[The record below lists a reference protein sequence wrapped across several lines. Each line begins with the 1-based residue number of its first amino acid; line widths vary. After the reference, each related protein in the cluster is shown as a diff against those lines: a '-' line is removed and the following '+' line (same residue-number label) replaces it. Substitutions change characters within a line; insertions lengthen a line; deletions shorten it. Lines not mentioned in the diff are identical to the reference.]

1 MGLFSRA
8 ENMAGL
14 DLGSSAVKAV
24 ELRRVR
30 AGFELVRAGLEPLE
44 PGAVAEGAIEDAES
58 VAEAIRR
65 VFNRSRIRSRKVA
78 TSVSGHSVIV
88 KKLTLP
94 AMSREE
100 LVEAIQWEARQ
111 VIPFD
116 LSDVH
121 LDHQVLAGAP
131 GREDTQVLLVAARKE
146 RVGSRLEAIA
156 GAGLSPVIVDVDGF
170 ALHNAYEAN
179 YGRGS
184 SVTTALLHIGAGV
197 TNLVVTRGGIPLF
210 TRDLSAG
217 GNQLTGLL
225 QQQLRIDF
233 EEAERMKKESAL
245 EALEAGP
252 SGALLQS
259 ATETLLLETRKS
271 LDLFEAAAE
280 GESIQRVYVS
290 GGCSE
295 LAGLM
300 ERLQSGLDLPLEPLD
315 PFKSIAVGRGV
326 DKESLYRQASSLA
339 VAVGLALRGFHD

>member
-1 MGLFSRA
+1 MGLFSGG
-8 ENMAGL
+8 ETLAGL

-44 PGAVAEGAIEDAES
+44 PGAMAEGAIGDPDS

-65 VFNRSRIRSRKVA
+65 VFSRSRIRARKVA

-94 AMSREE
+94 AMSPEE
-100 LVEAIQWEARQ
+100 LEESIQWEARQ

-121 LDHQVLAGAP
+121 LDHQVLGDASAAG
-131 GREDTQVLLVAARKE
+131 DTQVLLVAARKE
-146 RVGSRLEAIA
+146 RVASRLGAIA
-156 GAGLSPVIVDVDGF
+156 RAGLSPLIVDVDGF
-170 ALHNAYEAN
+170 ALQNAYEAN
-179 YGRGS
+179 YGPGS
-184 SVTTALLHIGAGV
+184 AVTSALLHIGAAV
-197 TNLVVTRGGIPLF
+197 TNLVVTRGGVPLF

-225 QQQLRIDF
+225 QKELRIDF
-233 EEAERMKKESAL
+233 EEAERMKRESGV

-252 SGALLQS
+252 AGALLHS
-259 ATETLLLETRKS
+259 VVETLLLEIRKS
-271 LDLFEAAAE
+271 LDLFEAGAE

-290 GGCSE
+290 GGCSG
-295 LAGLM
+295 LAGLV
-300 ERLQSGLDLPLEPLD
+300 ERLQSGLDPPLEVLD

-326 DKESLYRQASSLA
+326 NEESLYQQAPSLA

>member
-30 AGFELVRAGLEPLE
+30 AGFELVGVGLEPLE

-58 VAEAIRR
+58 VAEAIGRL
-65 VFNRSRIRSRKVA
+65 FSRSRIRARKVA

-116 LSDVH
+116 LSEVH

-146 RVGSRLEAIA
+146 RVASRLETIA

-326 DKESLYRQASSLA
+326 DKESLYRQAPSLA

>member
-1 MGLFSRA
+1 MGLFSGTD
-8 ENMAGL
+8 NLAGL
-14 DLGSSAVKAV
+14 DLGSGAVKAV
-24 ELRRVR
+24 ELRRLR
-30 AGFELVRAGLEPLE
+30 AGFELVRAGLEPLQ
-44 PGAVAEGAIEDAES
+44 PGAVAEGGIEDPDS
-58 VAEAIRR
+58 VAAAIRR
-65 VFNRSRIRSRKVA
+65 VFSRSRIRSRKVA

-94 AMSREE
+94 VMSREE
-100 LVEAIQWEARQ
+100 LEESIQWEARQ

-121 LDHQVLAGAP
+121 LDHQVLPSAP
-131 GREDTQVLLVAARKE
+131 GGEDTQVLLVAARKE
-146 RVGSRLEAIA
+146 RVASRLEAIA
-156 GAGLSPVIVDVDGF
+156 RAGLSPLIVDVDCF
-170 ALHNAYEAN
+170 ALQNAYEAN
-179 YGRGS
+179 YDSGS
-184 SVTTALLHIGAGV
+184 SVTAALLHIGAAV
-197 TNLVVTRGGIPLF
+197 TNVVVTRDGIPLF

-225 QQQLRIDF
+225 QRQLRIDF
-233 EEAERMKKESAL
+233 EEAERMKKESAV

-259 ATETLLLETRKS
+259 AMETLLLEIRKS
-271 LDLFEAAAE
+271 LDLFEAGAE

-295 LAGLM
+295 LAGLL
-300 ERLQSGLDLPLEPLD
+300 ERLQNGLDLPLEPLD

-326 DKESLYRQASSLA
+326 SEEILYRQAPSLA

>member
-1 MGLFSRA
+1 MGLFSGT
-8 ENMAGL
+8 ESLAGL

-24 ELRRVR
+24 QLRRVR
-30 AGFELVRAGLEPLE
+30 AGFELVRAGLERLE
-44 PGAVAEGAIEDAES
+44 PGAVAEGAIDDPES

-65 VFNRSRIRSRKVA
+65 VFSRSRIRARKVA

-94 AMSREE
+94 PMSREE
-100 LVEAIQWEARQ
+100 LEESIRWEARQ

-121 LDHQVLAGAP
+121 LDHQVLASAP
-131 GREDTQVLLVAARKE
+131 GRDDSQVLLVAARKE
-146 RVGSRLEAIA
+146 RIASRLEVIA
-156 GAGLSPVIVDVDGF
+156 RAGLSPVIVDVDGF

-179 YGRGS
+179 YGSGS
-184 SVTTALLHIGAGV
+184 SVTAALLHIGAAV
-197 TNLVVTRGGIPLF
+197 INLVVTRGGIPLF

-217 GNQLTGLL
+217 GHQLTELL
-225 QQQLRIDF
+225 QKQLGIGF
-233 EEAERMKKESAL
+233 EEAERMKKASPA

-252 SGALLQS
+252 SGALLES
-259 ATETLLLETRKS
+259 AMETLLLETRKS

-326 DKESLYRQASSLA
+326 EEESLYQQAPSLA

>member
-1 MGLFSRA
+1 MGLFSGTDDL
-8 ENMAGL
+8 AGL
-14 DLGSSAVKAV
+14 DLGSGAVKAV

-44 PGAVAEGAIEDAES
+44 PGAVAEGGIGDSDS
-58 VAEAIRR
+58 VAAAIRR
-65 VFNRSRIRSRKVA
+65 VFSRSRIRSRKVA
-78 TSVSGHSVIV
+78 TSVSGHSVMV

-94 AMSREE
+94 VMSREE
-100 LVEAIQWEARQ
+100 LEESIQWEARQ

-121 LDHQVLAGAP
+121 LDHQVLPGAP
-131 GREDTQVLLVAARKE
+131 GGEDTRVLLVAARKE
-146 RVGSRLEAIA
+146 IVASRLEAIA
-156 GAGLSPVIVDVDGF
+156 GAGLSPMIVDVDCF
-170 ALHNAYEAN
+170 ALQNAYEAN
-179 YGRGS
+179 YDPGS
-184 SVTTALLHIGAGV
+184 SVTTALLHIGAAV
-197 TNLVVTRGGIPLF
+197 TNVVVTRGGIPLF

-225 QQQLRIDF
+225 QRQLRIEF
-233 EEAERMKKESAL
+233 EEAERMKKESAV

-252 SGALLQS
+252 AGALLQS
-259 ATETLLLETRKS
+259 AMETLLLEIRKS
-271 LDLFEAAAE
+271 LDLFEAGAE

-295 LAGLM
+295 MAGLM
-300 ERLQSGLDLPLEPLD
+300 ERLQSGLDLPVEPLD

-326 DKESLYRQASSLA
+326 SEEILYRQASSLA

>member
-1 MGLFSRA
+1 MGLFSGA
-8 ENMAGL
+8 EPLVGL

-30 AGFELVRAGLEPLE
+30 AGFELVRAGIEPLE
-44 PGAVAEGAIEDAES
+44 PGAVAEGAIEDADS
-58 VAEAIRR
+58 VSAAIRR
-65 VFNRSRIRSRKVA
+65 VFSRSRIRSRKVA

-100 LVEAIQWEARQ
+100 LEDSIQWEARQ

-121 LDHQVLAGAP
+121 LDHQVLESAP
-131 GREDTQVLLVAARKE
+131 GGEDIRVLLVAARRE
-146 RVGSRLEAIA
+146 RVASRLEAIA

-170 ALHNAYEAN
+170 ALQNAYEAN
-179 YGRGS
+179 YGPGS

-197 TNLVVTRGGIPLF
+197 TNAVVTRGGLPLF
-210 TRDLSAG
+210 TRDVSAG
-217 GNQLTGLL
+217 GRQLTELL
-225 QQQLRIDF
+225 QKQLGIEF
-233 EEAERMKKESAL
+233 EEAERMKKESAA
-245 EALEAGP
+245 EALEAG
-252 SGALLQS
+252 SCEALLQS
-259 ATETLLLETRKS
+259 ATETLLLEIRKS
-271 LDLFEAAAE
+271 LDLFEAAGE

-295 LAGLM
+295 LAGLT

-326 DKESLYRQASSLA
+326 EEESLYRQAPSLA

>member
-1 MGLFSRA
+1 MGLFSGT
-8 ENMAGL
+8 ESLAGL

-24 ELRRVR
+24 ELRRIR
-30 AGFELVRAGLEPLE
+30 SGFELVRAGLEPLE
-44 PGAVAEGAIEDAES
+44 PGAVAEGAIEDPDS

-65 VFNRSRIRSRKVA
+65 VFSRCRIRARKVA

-88 KKLTLP
+88 KKLSLP

-100 LVEAIQWEARQ
+100 LEESIQWEARQ
-111 VIPFD
+111 VIPFE

-121 LDHQVLAGAP
+121 LDHQVLASAAG
-131 GREDTQVLLVAARKE
+131 GGDTPVLLVAARKE
-146 RVGSRLEAIA
+146 RVASRLEVIA
-156 GAGLSPVIVDVDGF
+156 RAGLSPVIVDVDCF
-170 ALHNAYEAN
+170 ALQNAYEAN
-179 YGRGS
+179 YGPGS
-184 SVTTALLHIGAGV
+184 SATAALLHIGAAV

-225 QQQLRIDF
+225 QRQLRIDF
-233 EEAERMKKESAL
+233 EEAERMKKESAV

-252 SGALLQS
+252 CGALLQS
-259 ATETLLLETRKS
+259 GMETLLLETRKS

-280 GESIQRVYVS
+280 GDSIQRVYLS

-295 LAGLM
+295 LAGLT
-300 ERLQSGLDLPLEPLD
+300 ERLQSGLDLPLELLD

-326 DKESLYRQASSLA
+326 EEESLYQQAPSLA

>member
-14 DLGSSAVKAV
+14 DLGSSSVKAV

-30 AGFELVRAGLEPLE
+30 AGFELVGVDWSPWSRGRWA
-44 PGAVAEGAIEDAES
+44 GAIEDAES
-58 VAEAIRR
+58 VAEAIGRL
-65 VFNRSRIRSRKVA
+65 FSRSRIRARKVA

-116 LSDVH
+116 LSEVH

-146 RVGSRLEAIA
+146 RVASRLETIA

-245 EALEAGP
+245 EASG
-252 SGALLQS
+252 SGAVGRTAPIGDRDPAAGDSQEPGPVRSRRRGRIHPAGVREWRMLRVGG
-259 ATETLLLETRKS
+259 A
-271 LDLFEAAAE
+271 DGAAAE
-280 GESIQRVYVS
+280 RARSS
-290 GGCSE
+290 
-295 LAGLM
+295 
-300 ERLQSGLDLPLEPLD
+300 PEPFD

-326 DKESLYRQASSLA
+326 DKESLYRQLPAWRCGGPGSE
-339 VAVGLALRGFHD
+339 GLP

>member
-1 MGLFSRA
+1 MGLFSGA
-8 ENMAGL
+8 EPLVGL

-30 AGFELVRAGLEPLE
+30 AGFELVRAGIEPLE
-44 PGAVAEGAIEDAES
+44 PGAVAEGAIEDADS
-58 VAEAIRR
+58 VSAAIRR
-65 VFNRSRIRSRKVA
+65 VFSRSRIRSRKVA

-100 LVEAIQWEARQ
+100 LEESIQWEARQ

-121 LDHQVLAGAP
+121 LDHQVLESAP
-131 GREDTQVLLVAARKE
+131 GGEDIRVLLVAARKE
-146 RVGSRLEAIA
+146 RVASRLEAIA

-170 ALHNAYEAN
+170 ALQNAYEAN
-179 YGRGS
+179 YGPGS

-197 TNLVVTRGGIPLF
+197 TNAVVTRGGLPLF
-210 TRDLSAG
+210 TRDVSAG
-217 GNQLTGLL
+217 GRQLTELL
-225 QQQLRIDF
+225 QKQLGIEF
-233 EEAERMKKESAL
+233 EEAERMKKESAA

-252 SGALLQS
+252 CGALLQS
-259 ATETLLLETRKS
+259 ATETLLLEIRKT
-271 LDLFEAAAE
+271 LDLFEAAGE

-295 LAGLM
+295 LAGLT

-326 DKESLYRQASSLA
+326 EEESLYRQAPSLA

>member
-1 MGLFSRA
+1 MGLFSGT
-8 ENMAGL
+8 EPLAGL
-14 DLGSSAVKAV
+14 DLGSGAVKAV

-30 AGFELVRAGLEPLE
+30 AGFELVRAGLQPLE
-44 PGAVAEGAIEDAES
+44 PGIVADGGIEDPDS
-58 VAEAIRR
+58 VAAEIRK
-65 VFNRSRIRSRKVA
+65 VFSRSRIRSRKVA

-88 KKLTLP
+88 KRLTLP
-94 AMSREE
+94 VMSREE
-100 LVEAIQWEARQ
+100 LTDSIQWEARQ

-131 GREDTQVLLVAARKE
+131 GSQDTQVLLVAARKE
-146 RVGSRLEAIA
+146 RVAGRLEAIA
-156 GAGLSPVIVDVDGF
+156 RAGLSPVIVDVDGF
-170 ALHNAYEAN
+170 ALQNAYEVN
-179 YGRGS
+179 YGPGS
-184 SVTTALLHIGAGV
+184 PVTAALLHIGASV
-197 TNLVVTRGGIPLF
+197 TNVVVARGGIPLF

-217 GNQLTGLL
+217 GHQLTQLL
-225 QQQLRIDF
+225 QKQLGIEF
-233 EEAERMKKESAL
+233 EEAERIKKESAV

-259 ATETLLLETRKS
+259 ATETLLLEIRKS
-271 LDLFEAAAE
+271 LDLFEAGAE
-280 GESIQRVYVS
+280 GDSIQRVYVS

-326 DKESLYRQASSLA
+326 DEESLYQQAPSLA

>member
-1 MGLFSRA
+1 MGLFSGG
-8 ENMAGL
+8 ETLAGL

-44 PGAVAEGAIEDAES
+44 PGAMAEGAIGDPDS

-65 VFNRSRIRSRKVA
+65 VFSRSRIRARKVA
-78 TSVSGHSVIV
+78 TSVSGHSVIA

-94 AMSREE
+94 AMSPEE
-100 LVEAIQWEARQ
+100 LEESIQWEARQ

-121 LDHQVLAGAP
+121 LDHQVLGDASAAG
-131 GREDTQVLLVAARKE
+131 DTQVLLVAARKE
-146 RVGSRLEAIA
+146 RVASRLGAIA
-156 GAGLSPVIVDVDGF
+156 RAGLSPLIVDVDGF
-170 ALHNAYEAN
+170 ALQNAYEAN
-179 YGRGS
+179 YGPGS
-184 SVTTALLHIGAGV
+184 EVTAALLHIGAAV
-197 TNLVVTRGGIPLF
+197 TNLVVTRGGVPLF

-217 GNQLTGLL
+217 GNQVTGLL
-225 QQQLRIDF
+225 QKELRIGF
-233 EEAERMKKESAL
+233 EEAERMKRESGV

-252 SGALLQS
+252 AGALLHS
-259 ATETLLLETRKS
+259 VVETLLLEIRKS
-271 LDLFEAAAE
+271 LDLFEAGAE

-290 GGCSE
+290 GGCSG
-295 LAGLM
+295 LAGLV
-300 ERLQSGLDLPLEPLD
+300 ERLQSGLDPPLELLD

-326 DKESLYRQASSLA
+326 NEESLYQQAPSLA

>member
-1 MGLFSRA
+1 MGLFSGA
-8 ENMAGL
+8 EPLVGL

-30 AGFELVRAGLEPLE
+30 SGFELVRAGMEPLE
-44 PGAVAEGAIEDAES
+44 AGAVAEGAIEDADS
-58 VAEAIRR
+58 VSAAIRK
-65 VFNRSRIRSRKVA
+65 VFSRSRIRCRKVA

-88 KKLTLP
+88 KMLTLP
-94 AMSREE
+94 AMRREE
-100 LVEAIQWEARQ
+100 LEESIQWEARQ

-116 LSDVH
+116 LSEVH
-121 LDHQVLAGAP
+121 LDHQVLASAP
-131 GREDTQVLLVAARKE
+131 GKDDIRVLLVAARKE
-146 RVGSRLEAIA
+146 RVASRLGVIA

-170 ALHNAYEAN
+170 ALQNAYEAN
-179 YGRGS
+179 YGPGS

-197 TNLVVTRGGIPLF
+197 TNVVVTRGGLPLF

-217 GNQLTGLL
+217 GHQLTELL
-225 QQQLRIDF
+225 QKQLGIGF
-233 EEAERMKKESAL
+233 EEAERMKKESAV

-259 ATETLLLETRKS
+259 ATETLLLEIRKT
-271 LDLFEAAAE
+271 LDLFEAADE

-300 ERLQSGLDLPLEPLD
+300 DRMQNGLDLPLEPLD
-315 PFKSIAVGRGV
+315 PFKNIAVGRGV
-326 DKESLYRQASSLA
+326 KEERLYQQAPSLA

>member
-1 MGLFSRA
+1 MGLFSGA
-8 ENMAGL
+8 ERLVGL

-24 ELRRVR
+24 ELRPVR

-44 PGAVAEGAIEDAES
+44 PGAVAEGAVENAAS
-58 VAEAIRR
+58 VSAAIRR
-65 VFNRSRIRSRKVA
+65 VFSRSRIRSRKVA

-100 LVEAIQWEARQ
+100 LEESIQWEARQ

-121 LDHQVLAGAP
+121 LDHQVLASAP
-131 GREDTQVLLVAARKE
+131 GRDDTRVLLVAARKE
-146 RVGSRLEAIA
+146 RVASRLEAIA
-156 GAGLSPVIVDVDGF
+156 AAGLSPVIVDVDGF
-170 ALHNAYEAN
+170 ALQNAYEAN
-179 YGRGS
+179 YGPGS
-184 SVTTALLHIGAGV
+184 SVTTALLHIGASV
-197 TNLVVTRGGIPLF
+197 TNVVVTRGGLPLF

-217 GNQLTGLL
+217 GHQLTELL
-225 QQQLRIDF
+225 QKQLGIGF
-233 EEAERMKKESAL
+233 GEAERMKKESAV

-252 SGALLQS
+252 AGALLQS
-259 ATETLLLETRKS
+259 ATESLLLEIRKT

-295 LAGLM
+295 LAGLIDRM
-300 ERLQSGLDLPLEPLD
+300 QNGLNLPLEPLD
-315 PFKSIAVGRGV
+315 PFNSIAVGRGV
-326 DKESLYRQASSLA
+326 EEESLYQQAPSLA

>member
-8 ENMAGL
+8 EIPAGL
-14 DLGSSAVKAV
+14 DLGSNAVKAV

-30 AGFELVRAGLEPLE
+30 AGFELVGAGLEPLE
-44 PGAVAEGAIEDAES
+44 PGAVAEGAIEDPES

-65 VFNRSRIRSRKVA
+65 VFSRSRIRSRRVA

-100 LVEAIQWEARQ
+100 LEESIQWEARQ

-131 GREDTQVLLVAARKE
+131 GRKDTQVLLVAARKE
-146 RVGSRLEAIA
+146 RIASRLEAIA
-156 GAGLSPVIVDVDGF
+156 GAGLSAVIVDVDGF

-179 YGRGS
+179 YGPGA
-184 SVTTALLHIGAGV
+184 SVTTALLHIGAAV
-197 TNLVVTRGGIPLF
+197 INLVVTRGGIPLF
-210 TRDLSAG
+210 ARDLSAG
-217 GNQLTGLL
+217 GHQLTELL
-225 QQQLRIDF
+225 QKQLGIGF
-233 EEAERMKKESAL
+233 EEAERMKRESL
-245 EALEAGP
+245 VEALEAGP

-295 LAGLM
+295 LAGLT
-300 ERLQSGLDLPLEPLD
+300 ERLQSGLGLPLEPLD

-326 DKESLYRQASSLA
+326 DEESLYRQAPSLA

>member
-1 MGLFSRA
+1 MGLFSGA
-8 ENMAGL
+8 EPLAGL
-14 DLGSSAVKAV
+14 DLGSSAVKVV
-24 ELRRVR
+24 ELHRVR

-44 PGAVAEGAIEDAES
+44 PGAVAEGAIEDADS
-58 VAEAIRR
+58 VAEALRL
-65 VFNRSRIRSRKVA
+65 VFCRSRIRARRVA

-100 LVEAIQWEARQ
+100 LEESIQWEARQ

-116 LSDVH
+116 LSDVY
-121 LDHQVLAGAP
+121 LDHQVLESSP
-131 GREDTQVLLVAARKE
+131 GGEDTRVLLVAARKE
-146 RVGSRLEAIA
+146 RVASRLEAIA
-156 GAGLSPVIVDVDGF
+156 RAGLSPVIVDVDGF
-170 ALHNAYEAN
+170 ALQNAYDAN
-179 YGRGS
+179 YGPGS
-184 SVTTALLHIGAGV
+184 SVTAALLHIGAAV

-210 TRDLSAG
+210 TRDLSTG

-225 QQQLRIDF
+225 QKQLGIGF
-233 EEAERMKKESAL
+233 EEAEQMKKESGL

-259 ATETLLLETRKS
+259 AMETLLLETRKS

-290 GGCSE
+290 GGCC
-295 LAGLM
+295 GLVGLID
-300 ERLQSGLDLPLEPLD
+300 RLQSGLDLPLEPLD

-326 DKESLYRQASSLA
+326 DEESLYRQAPSLA

>member
-1 MGLFSRA
+1 MGLFSGA
-8 ENMAGL
+8 EILAGL

-44 PGAVAEGAIEDAES
+44 PGAVAEGAIEDPES

-65 VFNRSRIRSRKVA
+65 VFSRSRIRSRRVA

-100 LVEAIQWEARQ
+100 LEESIQWEARQ

-131 GREDTQVLLVAARKE
+131 GRKDTQVLLVAARKE
-146 RVGSRLEAIA
+146 RVASRLEAIA
-156 GAGLSPVIVDVDGF
+156 GAGLSAVIVDVDGF

-179 YGRGS
+179 YGSGS
-184 SVTTALLHIGAGV
+184 PVTTALVHIGAGV
-197 TNLVVTRGGIPLF
+197 TNVVVTRGGVPLF

-217 GNQLTGLL
+217 GQHLTELLRKQLG
-225 QQQLRIDF
+225 IGF
-233 EEAERMKKESAL
+233 EEAERMKRESPV

-252 SGALLQS
+252 PGALLQS
-259 ATETLLLETRKS
+259 ATETLLLEIRKS

-295 LAGLM
+295 LAGLT
-300 ERLQSGLDLPLEPLD
+300 ERLQSGLGLPLEPLD

-326 DKESLYRQASSLA
+326 DEESLYRQAPSLA